1 MSAAGYGRAVEPDP
15 AWQPGGRE
23 PAPGSLALIQA
34 FVNTE
39 IPEWHRD
46 DVGTPAA
53 LAEWLAAHGLLERG
67 RGATAGEFVRARAV
81 RQALRELALANT
93 LAAPLDA
100 ETRARVDELLRQVP
114 LVLEAAQD
122 GGIGV
127 RAAGSGVDAAL
138 GRLLAIVLEAERNGV
153 WRRLKACR
161 QDSCRWLFYD
171 HSRNR
176 SSSWCSMSICG
187 NRVKTRAYRRRRA
200 AGEGPA

>member
-1 MSAAGYGRAVEPDP
+1 VAAQP

-23 PAPGSLALIQA
+23 PAPGELALIQA

-46 DVGTPAA
+46 DVGTPDA
-53 LAEWLAAHGLLERG
+53 LAGWLATHGLLEHG
-67 RGATAGEFVRARAV
+67 VGATAEEFVRARAV
-81 RQALRELALANT
+81 REALRELALANT
-93 LAAPLDA
+93 LDGPLDGA
-100 ETRARVDELLRQVP
+100 VRARVDALLRQVP
-114 LVLEAAQD
+114 LVLESGPD
-122 GGIGV
+122 GGVGV
-127 RAAGSGVDAAL
+127 RAAGSGVDVAL
-138 GRLLAIVLEAERNGV
+138 GRLLAIVLEAERDGV

-161 QDSCRWLFYD
+161 QDTCKWLFYD

-200 AGEGPA
+200 AGEETE

>member
-1 MSAAGYGRAVEPDP
+1 VEAQP

-23 PAPGSLALIQA
+23 PAPGALALIQA

-46 DVGTPAA
+46 DLGTPVA
-53 LAEWLAAHGLLERG
+53 LADWLAMHALLEHG
-67 RGATAGEFVRARAV
+67 VGATADEFVRARAV
-81 RQALRELALANT
+81 REALRELALANT
-93 LAAPLDA
+93 LDGPLDGA
-100 ETRARVDELLRQVP
+100 VRARVDALLRQVP
-114 LVLEAAQD
+114 LVLEAGAD
-122 GGIGV
+122 GGVGV
-127 RAAGSGVDAAL
+127 RAAGAGVDVAL
-138 GRLLAIVLEAERNGV
+138 GRLLAIVLEAERDGI

-161 QDSCRWLFYD
+161 QDTCRWIFYD

-200 AGEGPA
+200 AGEETA

>member
-1 MSAAGYGRAVEPDP
+1 VEAQP

-23 PAPGSLALIQA
+23 PAPGALALIQA

-46 DVGTPAA
+46 DVGTPEA
-53 LAEWLAAHGLLERG
+53 LAGWLSTHGLLERG
-67 RGATAGEFVRARAV
+67 AGATAEEFVRARAV
-81 RQALRELALANT
+81 REALRELALANT
-93 LAAPLDA
+93 LAGPLDGA
-100 ETRARVDELLRQVP
+100 VRARVDGLLRQVP
-114 LVLEAAQD
+114 LVLEAGSD
-122 GGIGV
+122 GGVGV
-127 RAAGSGVDAAL
+127 RAAGGGVDEAL
-138 GRLLAIVLEAERNGV
+138 GRLLAIVLEAERTGV

-161 QDSCRWLFYD
+161 QDTCRWLFFD

-200 AGEGPA
+200 AGGATA